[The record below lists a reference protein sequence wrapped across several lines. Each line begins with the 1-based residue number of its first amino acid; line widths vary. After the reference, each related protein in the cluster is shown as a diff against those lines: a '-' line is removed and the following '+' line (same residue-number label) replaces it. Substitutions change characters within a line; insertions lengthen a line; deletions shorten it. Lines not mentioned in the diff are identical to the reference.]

1 MSRIRTISWR
11 VQLAAVALLLLG
23 IYLLWV
29 GETRFGDVLVFG
41 VVGFAWGATYD
52 SGRSG
57 R

>member
-52 SGRSG
+52 SRRSG